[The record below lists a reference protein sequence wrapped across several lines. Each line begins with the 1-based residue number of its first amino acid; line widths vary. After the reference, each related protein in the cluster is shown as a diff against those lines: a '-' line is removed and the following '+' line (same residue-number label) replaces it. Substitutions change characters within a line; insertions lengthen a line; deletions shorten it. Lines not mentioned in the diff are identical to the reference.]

1 MIRRALP
8 GLVLTLPLVA
18 FALLPLA
25 RLLAGAHLATLFDEH
40 ALLGLKGTAL
50 TATGA
55 AGIALALGLPL
66 ALLVERCDVA
76 GRRAWR
82 TLFTLP
88 AALPPF
94 IFAMGWVTLA
104 NPGAGWLNQLLGARV
119 FDVYGAGGI
128 AFVLGVSGMPFVYLG
143 CRAALERIDS
153 SLEEAA
159 RLCGAGPWR
168 TLATITAPLVLPAAL
183 SGAALV
189 FLFAASAFGV
199 PYLLGVTAAEPT
211 HTLTTLAYSQ
221 LLTGSQGLS
230 QAAAL
235 ALWLLLLAT
244 LVLAAAEWLGRRSRT
259 ALAAG
264 KGLRLRPVALG
275 RWQGPVLAALALV
288 AAAVVLLPLGAVALT
303 SLQPSYGQ
311 FEGLTAKHWSA
322 ELTHPRTLAAA
333 GRSLVLALA
342 SGALVTALG
351 LGYALLARGRS
362 WLEKAPRLLSTWPY
376 AVPGT
381 VLALALVL
389 SFSRDL
395 RVVVA
400 ERFALVLA
408 LANTLWLVGL
418 AYVVK
423 HLALGTRNAAEGL
436 ARADPSL
443 AEAARLS
450 GASPARAFID
460 ATLPQL
466 KPALVAAF
474 TVTFLACATEM
485 TMSVLLAPTGKD
497 LLGTLLFETMS
508 YADPNGAAVLA
519 CAFVLLVGL
528 GLAVKA
534 WLTKGARE

>member
-1 MIRRALP
+1 MRRALAWAA
-8 GLVLTLPLVA
+8 LVVPLLA
-18 FALLPLA
+18 FALIPLA
-25 RLLAGAHLATLFDEH
+25 RLLAGAQPSALLDERS
-40 ALLGLKGTAL
+40 LLGLRGTAL
-50 TATGA
+50 TSLGA
-55 AGIALALGLPL
+55 AALAFALGLPL
-66 ALLVERCDVA
+66 SLLIERCELP
-76 GRRAWR
+76 GRPALRA
-82 TLFTLP
+82 LFTLP

-94 IFAMGWVTLA
+94 VFAMGWVALA
-104 NPGAGWLNQLLGARV
+104 NPSAGWLNQLLHAKL

-128 AFVLGVSGMPFVYLG
+128 AFVLGVSGTPLVYLA
-143 CRAALERIDS
+143 CRAALQRVDS

-159 RLCGAGPWR
+159 RICGAGPLR
-168 TLATITAPLVLPAAL
+168 TLVTISAPLAMPAAL

-199 PYLLGVTAAEPT
+199 PYLLGVTATPPT

-221 LLTGSQGLS
+221 LLTGPHGLS

-235 ALWLLLLAT
+235 AIWLLLLAT
-244 LVLAAAEWLGRRSRT
+244 VVLALAEWLGRRART
-259 ALAAG
+259 AISVG
-264 KGLRLRPVALG
+264 KGLALRPMSLG
-275 RWQGPVLAALALV
+275 RWRAPAFAAVCALALL
-288 AAAVVLLPLGAVALT
+288 AVLLPLGAVALT
-303 SLQPSYGQ
+303 SLQPSYGR
-311 FEGLTAKHWSA
+311 FDGLTMRHWSA
-322 ELTHPRTLAAA
+322 QLTHPRTLAAA
-333 GRSLVLALA
+333 ARSLMLAL
-342 SGALVTALG
+342 GAGATVTLGG
-351 LGYALLARGRS
+351 LGYALLGRRSS
-362 WLEKAPRLLSTWPY
+362 WLAKAPRLLSSWPY

-395 RVVVA
+395 RFVFA
-400 ERFALVLA
+400 DRFALVLA
-408 LANTLWLVGL
+408 LANTLWLVGV

-450 GASPARAFID
+450 GAGPLRAFFD

-466 KPALVAAF
+466 RPALAAGF

-519 CAFVLLVGL
+519 CAFVLLVGA
-528 GLAVKA
+528 GLSVQA
-534 WLTKGARE
+534 WLTREAAR